1 MISCDSFL
9 AELGNLLD
17 NQVSPEARQHL
28 EWHLAHCR
36 HCEVLYDSTRKTIT
50 IVTESNSF
58 ELPESVSESI
68 VNRIMAQLRREG
80 SKQQQDPSE

>member
-58 ELPESVSESI
+58 DLPESVSERI
-68 VNRIMAQLRREG
+68 VDRIMTKIR
-80 SKQQQDPSE
+80 QQSRP